1 MFGYERHELIGQL
14 VEILVPERLR
24 AKHPGERA
32 SFMANPHVRSMGA
45 GRELF
50 GLRKDG
56 TEVPIEIGLNPLETP
71 EGLCVLAA
79 VIDISARKRMEEEQR
94 ELQNRMQHAQKL
106 ESLGVLAGGIAHD
119 FNNLLMAIMG
129 NADLALM
136 RMSNESPAR
145 VNVEHIDAAAKR
157 AADLTRQMLA
167 YSGKGKFQLLQINL
181 SKAVQEMAHLLQ
193 VSVSKKAVL
202 RYNFAPNLPTI
213 EADPAQVSQIVMN
226 LITNASDAIGEKS
239 GVITISTGITHL
251 DQDYLKTCILD
262 DIKDGP
268 YAYVEVSDTG
278 IGMSPETRERIFEPF
293 FTTKFTGRGLGLA
306 AIMGIVRGHKGTV
319 RVYSEL
325 GRGTTFKVLFPTSGK
340 AVQPNNQP
348 DGDWQGSGTVLVID
362 DEESVRGV
370 SRMILE
376 EFGFSVL
383 TAEDGL
389 RGLDTYRA
397 HTDSI
402 RLVLLDMTMPHL
414 NGEETF
420 RELRRVR
427 PDVKVILSSG
437 FSEQEATMQFAGKG
451 LAGFLQKP
459 YRAAQLLETV
469 RAVLDPK

>member
-1 MFGYERHELIGQL
+1 
-14 VEILVPERLR
+14 
-24 AKHPGERA
+24 
-32 SFMANPHVRSMGA
+32 
-45 GRELF
+45 
-50 GLRKDG
+50 
-56 TEVPIEIGLNPLETP
+56 
-71 EGLCVLAA
+71 
-79 VIDISARKRMEEEQR
+79 
-94 ELQNRMQHAQKL
+94 
-106 ESLGVLAGGIAHD
+106 
-119 FNNLLMAIMG
+119 
-129 NADLALM
+129 M

-145 VNVEHIDAAAKR
+145 VNVEHIDTAAKR

-181 SKAVQEMAHLLQ
+181 SKAVEEMAHLLQ

-262 DIKDGP
+262 EIKAGP

-278 IGMSPETRERIFEPF
+278 IGMSVETRERIFEPF

-325 GRGTTFKVLFPTSGK
+325 GRGTTFKVLFPISGK
-340 AVQPNNQP
+340 AVEPSNAP
-348 DGDWQGSGTVLVID
+348 DGDWQGTGTILVID

-397 HTDSI
+397 HAEGI

-420 RELRRVR
+420 RELRRVK

-437 FSEQEATMQFAGKG
+437 FSEQEATLQFAGKG

-459 YRAAQLLETV
+459 YRAAQLIEAV
-469 RAVLDPK
+469 RVVLDPKT